1 MLCTSSRVL
10 FVVQNMWEKPTKRYM
25 NDVLNTHRV
34 IKTVL
39 RKITSTSVLKCGIYL
54 SNIISLGLA
63 LFSNGNNI
71 ENADNRSR
79 ISSFI
84 DNTNIIGRCKNFNV
98 LFFKEALKINE
109 RKPALNTGLKVFK

>member
-54 SNIISLGLA
+54 SNIISIGLA

-71 ENADNRSR
+71 ENADNRSTYQ
-79 ISSFI
+79 FI
-84 DNTNIIGRCKNFNV
+84 Y
-98 LFFKEALKINE
+98 
-109 RKPALNTGLKVFK
+109 